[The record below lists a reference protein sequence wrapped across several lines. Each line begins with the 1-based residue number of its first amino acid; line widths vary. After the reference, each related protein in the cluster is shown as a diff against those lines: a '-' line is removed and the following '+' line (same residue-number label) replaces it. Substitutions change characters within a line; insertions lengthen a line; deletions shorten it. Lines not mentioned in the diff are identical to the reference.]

1 MTFAMATGSRG
12 NVRTTTLK
20 AFTKEE
26 LAEIIK
32 KLP

>member
-1 MTFAMATGSRG
+1 MLGLGSQG

-20 AFTKEE
+20 AFTVEE
-26 LAEIIK
+26 LTEAIK